1 MQLKNAII
9 FLVGFSAFAVMM
21 NSSGL
26 YAVNL
31 QHQNITT
38 LNTSYVTDLTSVPSS
53 SSAAEAAGGVAA
65 GFIGAAAGF
74 AFSMFTSLFS
84 WVFTV
89 IGVQPMLIAY
99 GIPLP
104 MAIMLES
111 MLMLTAVIA
120 LIFIVANRSD
130 KGVS

>member
-9 FLVGFSAFAVMM
+9 FLVGFSAFAVML

-31 QHQNITT
+31 QHQNIST
-38 LNTSYVTDLTSVPSS
+38 LDTSYVTELTDTPSS
-53 SSAAEAAGGVAA
+53 SASQDVIGGAVAGVVGS
-65 GFIGAAAGF
+65 AAGF
-74 AFSMFTSLFS
+74 AFSMFTGLFS

-89 IGVQPMLIAY
+89 IGVQPMLISY
-99 GIPLP
+99 GIPTP

-111 MLMLTAVIA
+111 MLTLTAVIA
-120 LIFIVANRSD
+120 LILLVANRSD